1 MGNIPEMVGF
11 EEQLWEGREEGVEVV
26 KATLQLRLEWE
37 VESALEG
44 RRGNFCPELGGW
56 LVSSPSSLHLQ
67 VGHRHV
73 ELSTSLPDPWVEVT
87 AEWLV
92 LRPSRGLHLQVAFLG
107 VAGRLALC
115 RLVVGGATFHVEVQ
129 VEEGQVEELQPLQ
142 QCVVR
147 WASFSH

>member
-1 MGNIPEMVGF
+1 M
-11 EEQLWEGREEGVEVV
+11 
-26 KATLQLRLEWE
+26 
-37 VESALEG
+37 
-44 RRGNFCPELGGW
+44 
-56 LVSSPSSLHLQ
+56 
-67 VGHRHV
+67 